1 MNWGFFYFKKNL
13 IFISSSSF
21 YWRASK
27 RGTKQKKNMAFMGR
41 DRGSD
46 STSLPCKIQKQKQ
59 EVSSPLIHKGRASN
73 YYSSKLF
80 PPFTKNFFTNQF
92 QKKNNNKPKES
103 SFFLLGSWIKI
114 ESWGKKRKK
123 KLNEGNWEMG
133 FDVAGENWSGQS
145 KFSSLV
151 GYLY

>member
-1 MNWGFFYFKKNL
+1 MNWGFFIEKKIWFL
-13 IFISSSSF
+13 SLLRLFIGGLQ
-21 YWRASK
+21 K
-27 RGTKQKKNMAFMGR
+27 GGTKQKKKMAFMGR

>member
-1 MNWGFFYFKKNL
+1 
-13 IFISSSSF
+13 
-21 YWRASK
+21 
-27 RGTKQKKNMAFMGR
+27 MGR
-41 DRGSD
+41 DRGSG

-103 SFFLLGSWIKI
+103 SFFLLGSSIKI

-123 KLNEGNWEMG
+123 KLNEGN
-133 FDVAGENWSGQS
+133 
-145 KFSSLV
+145 
-151 GYLY
+151 